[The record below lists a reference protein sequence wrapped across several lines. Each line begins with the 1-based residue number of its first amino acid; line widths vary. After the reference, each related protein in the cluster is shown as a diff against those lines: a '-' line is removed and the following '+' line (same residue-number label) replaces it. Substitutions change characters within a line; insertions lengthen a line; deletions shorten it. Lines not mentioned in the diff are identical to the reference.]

1 CNDTITVQIIA
12 LCALVAVSLATP
24 VYDDSQTVVVKET
37 PLDNIGIDGYQFGY
51 ELSNGESR
59 QESAQVANLGT
70 DHESI
75 AVQGSFSYVDPATN
89 VRYTVNYIADEN
101 GFQPQGAHLP
111 A

>member
-1 CNDTITVQIIA
+1 MKLIIA
-12 LCALVAVSLATP
+12 LFALVAVAVAAP
-24 VYDDSQTVVVKET
+24 VQDNSQTVVVKET

-59 QESAQVANLGT
+59 EESAQLVNAGT
-70 DHESI
+70 ENESL

>member
-1 CNDTITVQIIA
+1 MKLIVA
-12 LCALVAVSLATP
+12 LCALVTVAFAAPPQYTR
-24 VYDDSQTVVVKET
+24 DNSQTVVVKET

-59 QESAQVANLGT
+59 QESGQLVNAGT
-70 DHESI
+70 ENESI
-75 AVQGSFSYVDPATN
+75 AVQGSFSYVDPETN

-101 GFQPQGAHLP
+101 GFHPQGDHLP